1 MELRSQWHEAG
12 RLLNKH
18 KTFEDVLSAA
28 KYLHE
33 NKIAAKGKII
43 IHGGSN
49 GGMVVAACMNRQ
61 TEEHGIGAG
70 VAEVGVMDMLKFH
83 TWTIGKAWCA
93 DFGDPD
99 DPEMFDYIRT
109 YSPLHNVQEGKVYPT
124 YLLSCADHDDR
135 VVPAHSFKLTAEL
148 QHKLAEN
155 PNPILLRV
163 DLNSGHG
170 AGKSIQKRIEE
181 IADRV
186 AILGTALGLQMKGAK
201 QEHL

>member
-99 DPEMFDYIRT
+99 DPEMFDYI
-109 YSPLHNVQEGKVYPT
+109 
-124 YLLSCADHDDR
+124 
-135 VVPAHSFKLTAEL
+135 
-148 QHKLAEN
+148 
-155 PNPILLRV
+155 
-163 DLNSGHG
+163 
-170 AGKSIQKRIEE
+170 
-181 IADRV
+181 
-186 AILGTALGLQMKGAK
+186 
-201 QEHL
+201 